1 MLSCAGE
8 LFWDVYG
15 ESADRI
21 SFHNSFYYIRLDRLA
36 EDDFKGSLVVTSTA
50 VAEIG
55 RYLWAA

>member
-1 MLSCAGE
+1 MLSRAGE

-21 SFHNSFYYIRLDRLA
+21 SFQNSFYYIHLDRLA